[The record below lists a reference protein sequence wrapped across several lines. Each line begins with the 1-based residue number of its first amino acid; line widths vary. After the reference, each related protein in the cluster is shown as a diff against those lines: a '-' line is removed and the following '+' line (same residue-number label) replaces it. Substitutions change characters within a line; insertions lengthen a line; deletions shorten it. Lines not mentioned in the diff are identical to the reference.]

1 MPREGQLIP
10 KYWHPHVETYINDN
24 TVFTQKTE
32 ELTSVVDAMFIFF
45 SPKGRDNKIIK
56 ISSLSDFLDEYGT
69 PNMNYGQACYMP
81 YAKLSGGT
89 PCYCMRVTD
98 TNSSYANVV
107 ISAKVKWNSDTS
119 ALDIKYVAE
128 TIPTLKSL
136 DAVSS
141 EMDTLTTKGSKP
153 DSEQYLTYPL
163 FCFYSTGKGDYGND
177 FRVRMTPDNNGD
189 RSNEYK
195 NYTVELSTASSGM
208 RKIGVFSRAMMYV
221 NGIVGTKSY
230 FLDDLINDEDE
241 GSTKINV
248 YTDVNNF
255 EKILKVYNT
264 NSENPDLIPETADI
278 LFGKNKLGVAISD
291 INISTEQGSTVGTV
305 ISLDDVNG
313 IPLESG
319 DNGNFGPG
327 VDPSTKE
334 KAIEDGYLAA
344 FGGKLDKG
352 VLSTR
357 RFPVRYFYD
366 ANYSENVKSALIALV
381 NKREDCQLYL
391 DAGIQPSTEAILTW
405 AEQLKGK
412 RGRLISTEC
421 QHYDIKDPFTG
432 KRITMTTTYFLAS
445 IMSRVLEENGLNTAI
460 TGEAYAKLS
469 GHIKNSLYP
478 IIDADDKEVKEKLY
492 NLKVNYFEAIGE
504 NSFIRATQSTSQ
516 EINSDLS
523 EENNMR
529 VTLDIKRNLEAM
541 NLSKIYNLAEPED
554 RKLFKEA
561 ADRLIAEYRGMCR
574 DAQVDFAM
582 NSYEEE
588 RSILHC
594 YLSIVFKSMVKVG
607 IIEIDINP
615 RV

>member
-255 EKILKVYNT
+255 EKILEVYNT

-278 LFGKNKLGVAISD
+278 LFGKNKLGVAIDD

>member
-1 MPREGQLIP
+1 
-10 KYWHPHVETYINDN
+10 
-24 TVFTQKTE
+24 
-32 ELTSVVDAMFIFF
+32 
-45 SPKGRDNKIIK
+45 
-56 ISSLSDFLDEYGT
+56 
-69 PNMNYGQACYMP
+69 
-81 YAKLSGGT
+81 
-89 PCYCMRVTD
+89 
-98 TNSSYANVV
+98 
-107 ISAKVKWNSDTS
+107 
-119 ALDIKYVAE
+119 
-128 TIPTLKSL
+128 
-136 DAVSS
+136 
-141 EMDTLTTKGSKP
+141 
-153 DSEQYLTYPL
+153 
-163 FCFYSTGKGDYGND
+163 
-177 FRVRMTPDNNGD
+177 
-189 RSNEYK
+189 
-195 NYTVELSTASSGM
+195 
-208 RKIGVFSRAMMYV
+208 MYV

-248 YTDVNNF
+248 YTDVDNF
-255 EKILKVYNT
+255 EKILEVYNT

-278 LFGKNKLGVAISD
+278 LFGKNKLGVVIND

-334 KAIEDGYLAA
+334 QAIEDGYLAA
-344 FGGKLDKG
+344 FSGKLDKG

-421 QHYDIKDPFTG
+421 QHYDIKDPLTG

-492 NLKVNYFEAIGE
+492 NLRVNYFEAIGE

>member
-141 EMDTLTTKGSKP
+141 EMDTLTTKGSNP

-255 EKILKVYNT
+255 EKILEVYNT

-492 NLKVNYFEAIGE
+492 NLRVNYFEAIGE

>member
-107 ISAKVKWNSDTS
+107 ISAKVKWNSDSST
-119 ALDIKYVAE
+119 LDIKYVAE

-255 EKILKVYNT
+255 EKILEVYNT

>member
-255 EKILKVYNT
+255 EKILEVYNT

>member
-107 ISAKVKWNSDTS
+107 ISAKVKWNSDSS

-255 EKILKVYNT
+255 EKILEVYNT

-478 IIDADDKEVKEKLY
+478 IIDADDKEIKEKLY

>member
-136 DAVSS
+136 DTVSS
-141 EMDTLTTKGSKP
+141 EMDTLTTKGSSP
-153 DSEQYLTYPL
+153 DSEQYVTYPL

-195 NYTVELSTASSGM
+195 NYTVEFSTASSGM

-248 YTDVNNF
+248 YTDVDNF
-255 EKILKVYNT
+255 EKILEVYNT
-264 NSENPDLIPETADI
+264 NSENPDLVPETADI
-278 LFGKNKLGVAISD
+278 LFGKNKLGVAIND

-344 FGGKLDKG
+344 FSGKLDKG

-432 KRITMTTTYFLAS
+432 KRVTMTTTYFLAS

-492 NLKVNYFEAIGE
+492 NLRVNYFEAIGE

>member
-136 DAVSS
+136 DTVSS
-141 EMDTLTTKGSKP
+141 EMDTLTTKGSSP
-153 DSEQYLTYPL
+153 DSEQYVTYPL

-255 EKILKVYNT
+255 EKILEVYNT
-264 NSENPDLIPETADI
+264 NSENPDLVPETADI
-278 LFGKNKLGVAISD
+278 LFGKNKLGVAIGD

>member
-107 ISAKVKWNSDTS
+107 ISAKVKWNSDSS

-255 EKILKVYNT
+255 EKILEVYNT

-278 LFGKNKLGVAISD
+278 LFGKNKLGVAIDD

>member
-141 EMDTLTTKGSKP
+141 EMDTLTTKGSNP

-255 EKILKVYNT
+255 EKILEVYNT

-366 ANYSENVKSALIALV
+366 ANYSENVKSALIVLV

>member
-107 ISAKVKWNSDTS
+107 ISAKVKWNSESS

-255 EKILKVYNT
+255 EKILEVYNT

-278 LFGKNKLGVAISD
+278 LFGKNKLGEAIDD

>member
-153 DSEQYLTYPL
+153 DSEQYITYPL

>member
-107 ISAKVKWNSDTS
+107 ISAKVKWNSESS

-153 DSEQYLTYPL
+153 DSEKYLTYPL

-255 EKILKVYNT
+255 EKILEVYNT

-278 LFGKNKLGVAISD
+278 LFGKNKLGVAIDD

>member
-1 MPREGQLIP
+1 MPREGQITP

-24 TVFTQKTE
+24 TVYTQKTE
-32 ELTSVVDAMFIFF
+32 ELSTVVDAMFVFF

-69 PNMNYGQACYMP
+69 PSMNYGQPCYMP

-98 TNSSYANVV
+98 SNSTFANVV

-119 ALDIKYVAE
+119 KLDIKYVAE
-128 TIPTLKSL
+128 TLPTLKNL
-136 DAVSS
+136 DTITS
-141 EMDTLTTKGSKP
+141 EMDTLTTKGASP
-153 DSEQYLTYPL
+153 DSEQYVTYPL
-163 FCFYSTGKGDYGND
+163 FCFYSTGKGEYGND
-177 FRVRMTPDNNGD
+177 FRVRITSDHNGD
-189 RSNEYK
+189 RSNDFK
-195 NYTVELSTASSGM
+195 NYNVEFSTASSGM
-208 RKIGVFSRAMMYV
+208 RKINVFTRAMMFV
-221 NGIVGTKSY
+221 NGIIGNRSY
-230 FLDDLINDEDE
+230 FMDDLINDEEE
-241 GSTKINV
+241 GSSKVNV
-248 YTDVNNF
+248 YTNIDNF
-255 EKILKVYNT
+255 EKILQVYNT
-264 NSENPDLIPETADI
+264 NSENPDLVPETADI
-278 LFGKNKLGVAISD
+278 LFGQTKLGTAIED
-291 INISTEQGSTVGTV
+291 INISVEQGSTVGTV
-305 ISLDDVNG
+305 VSLDDVNG
-313 IPLESG
+313 IALESG

-327 VDPSTKE
+327 VDPSTKQQ
-334 KAIEDGYLAA
+334 AIDNGYLSA
-344 FGGKLDKG
+344 FTGKLDKG
-352 VLSTR
+352 ILSTR
-357 RFPVRYFYD
+357 RYPVRYFYD
-366 ANYSENVKSALIALV
+366 ANYSESVKTALIGLV

-391 DAGIQPSTEAILTW
+391 DAGIQPTTESVILW
-405 AEQLKGK
+405 AESMKGK

-432 KRITMTTTYFLAS
+432 KRTTVTTTYFLAS
-445 IMSRVLEENGLNTAI
+445 IMSKVLQENGLNTAI

-492 NLKVNYFEAIGE
+492 GLKVNYFEAIGE
-504 NSFIRATQSTSQ
+504 NNFIRATQSTSQ

-554 RKLFKEA
+554 RKLYKEA

-582 NSYEEE
+582 SKYEEE
-588 RSILHC
+588 RNILHC
-594 YLSIVFKSMVKVG
+594 YLSIIFKSMVKVG

>member
-107 ISAKVKWNSDTS
+107 ISAKVKWNSESS

-255 EKILKVYNT
+255 EKILEVYNT